1 MTFDIALGL
10 VTAGIA
16 IFSVSLLL
24 PLTRK
29 KHYVMPLALFIFIQ
43 AVIALEPLVF
53 HSFHNL
59 EVYYIA
65 LSGIVWMLMMPSLWL
80 YIKGLTAT
88 YAWQWQKKELH
99 HCWLSLFALL
109 VGAAILVLPNSSQV
123 ALFSNSGGEMTTGFE
138 VTVAVLIL
146 ILLLIWPIQS
156 ALYVYKIAGQLTR
169 YRKDLKQVFTD
180 ERNRALYWVNAALAF
195 LVMSWLWL
203 LGGLFTSLLETE
215 YDSSGSI
222 AMLVNLIAVWLF
234 SFWALTQKPA
244 FIVLYKQLAQAP
256 IAMQSS
262 RVKYEKSAIGA
273 AQAQRIAK
281 KLDVALQD
289 EQLYL
294 NSELTLYGLAEHLHI
309 PAHYISQTLNQTM
322 NTSFFDWINCA
333 RVEQAKKQLVSSDS
347 SVLDVAM
354 AVGFNSRSAF
364 YKAFKARTG
373 TTPSV
378 FRKQATHEIVDEP

>member
-109 VGAAILVLPNSSQV
+109 VGAAILVLPNSS
-123 ALFSNSGGEMTTGFE
+123 GGELTTGFE

-244 FIVLYKQLAQAP
+244 FIGLYKQLAQAP